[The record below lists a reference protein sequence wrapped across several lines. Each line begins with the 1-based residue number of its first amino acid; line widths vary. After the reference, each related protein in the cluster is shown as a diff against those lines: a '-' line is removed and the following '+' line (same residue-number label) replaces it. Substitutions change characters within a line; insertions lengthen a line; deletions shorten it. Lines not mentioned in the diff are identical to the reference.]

1 MKKIKALFAATVL
14 SLSACS
20 QEQVQVFIKSQQA
33 QPEAFTNILENSSK
47 LCAKLNGQNIKCVI
61 KIQTQQD
68 LPLQIKVW
76 NNSDKLLI
84 KEFTTENDLV
94 KKIKNH
100 LKN

>member
-1 MKKIKALFAATVL
+1 MKKMKALFAATVL
-14 SLSACS
+14 LLSACS
-20 QEQVQVFIKSQQA
+20 QEQVQIFIKSQQA
-33 QPEAFTNILENSSK
+33 QPEVFTTILENSSK
-47 LCAKLNGQNIKCVI
+47 LCAKLNEQSIKCVI

-84 KEFTTENDLV
+84 KEFTTEDDLV